1 MMTKEEALN
10 HLDKYW
16 INISN
21 SDEYKECIEIAIECI
36 AESITAEKLKN
47 DLLNEFEGV
56 PI

>member
-1 MMTKEEALN
+1 MTKEEALN